1 MISSNQY
8 VVFSLNEQLFA
19 LRLAAVERIIRAVE
33 VTPLPGA
40 PAIVLGVINLR
51 GRILPVFNVRGRFR
65 LPEREI
71 ELSDQIIVARARTRG
86 VALVVDEVRG
96 VREGLG
102 EEAVAAEEILPG
114 LEHVAGVAKLGGE
127 IILLH
132 DLDKFL
138 SLAEERALDGVLELS
153 YS

>member
-1 MISSNQY
+1 MMSSSHQH
-8 VVFSLNEQLFA
+8 VVFSLDGQLFA

-33 VTPLPGA
+33 VTPLPRA
-40 PAIVLGVINLR
+40 PEIVLGVINLQ

-65 LPEREI
+65 LSEREI
-71 ELSDQIIVARARTRG
+71 ELSDHLIIARARARK

-96 VREGLG
+96 VHEGLD
-102 EEAVAAEEILPG
+102 EETVAAAEILPG
-114 LEHVAGVAKLGGE
+114 LEQVAGVAKLDGD

-138 SLAEERALDGVLELS
+138 SLEEERELESGLELS
-153 YS
+153 Y